1 MTPKTSSDPASTSAA
16 TVSTLVPDDG
26 ITVPNSGI
34 ASDGTAVPGAKPT
47 KFALFI
53 ADWIEM
59 QRFVTGALR
68 LGVSVGDFTAKYGK
82 FDTAD
87 ETDINNCVSAFAT
100 LHDAA
105 KDFGNPITL
114 IAEMQKL
121 GAGDKPASLYGQIVW
136 LSTQI
141 ANAAST
147 FHFTYSSLKE
157 VLTDNMSLPDR
168 IAALTDLLTGPG
180 GLSSLAEDM
189 KNKTLDL
196 QKALLAFSARIAAAQ
211 VEVDKYASEDSKI
224 YQDVL
229 AAIETD
235 KKAVEDTEQTIKDL
249 AKKYS
254 DYCAAAAAGSIGLML
269 ITGGM
274 AWPLAVADAAV
285 FGSLAE
291 KARKAKDDAEDLLNV
306 EKGELAQKNLLKFD
320 IGALN
325 DQIGPI
331 KDSVDKTAGLLE
343 QIAGVWGNE
352 VVKFAAIT
360 KETEIGTL
368 ATYSALQDRL
378 HILDAQNK
386 WQDIAADTFQFTA
399 GAFVTIQ

>member
-1 MTPKTSSDPASTSAA
+1 MLPATSLDSGSQAGPTL
-16 TVSTLVPDDG
+16 TTLVPADG

-34 ASDGTAVPGAKPT
+34 ASDGTTVPDAKPT

-59 QRFVTGALR
+59 QRFVDGALR
-68 LGVSVGDFTAKYGK
+68 LGVSVGDFKTKYGN

-87 ETDINNCVSAFAT
+87 ETDIENCVSAFAT

-105 KDFGNPITL
+105 KDFGNPTTL
-114 IAEMQKL
+114 ITEMQAL

-157 VLTDNMSLPDR
+157 VLTDSMSLPDR
-168 IAALTDLLTGPG
+168 IAALKDLLTGAG
-180 GLSSLAEDM
+180 GLSSLAADM
-189 KNKTLDL
+189 QSKTLDL
-196 QKALLAFSARIAAAQ
+196 QKALLKFSARIALAQ
-211 VEVDKYASEDSKI
+211 QEVDKYASQDSHI

-229 AAIETD
+229 SAIIVD
-235 KKAVEDTEQTIKDL
+235 QQAVDDTEQTIKDL
-249 AKKYS
+249 AKKYA
-254 DYCAAAAAGSIGLML
+254 DYCAAAAAGSIGIMV

-291 KARKAKDDAEDLLNV
+291 SARKAKNDAEDLLNT
-306 EKGELAQKNLLKFD
+306 EKGELAQKTLLKFD
-320 IGALN
+320 ISALN

-331 KDSVDKTAGLLE
+331 QKSVDKTAALLE
-343 QIAGVWGNE
+343 IIAGVWGNE
-352 VVKFAAIT
+352 VVKFTAIT
-360 KETEIGTL
+360 DDTQISLL

-386 WQDIAADTFQFTA
+386 WQEISADVFQFTA